1 MKSRSAG
8 DRLFDIGVYVLLTIA
23 MLIVLYPLYFVVI
36 ASVSDPMD
44 VLAGK
49 VIWKPSG
56 FSLEAYRMVFKDSQV
71 MTGYRNTIAY
81 TLAGTALNIMLSIA
95 AAYPL
100 SRRNLKGKGLVMG
113 MMVFTMFFSGG
124 LIPTYITISNLGLL
138 NTFAVMILPTAISV
152 YNVMIMRTFFMN
164 SIPYELEE
172 AAYVDGATHF
182 RTLYSVVLP
191 LSKPILAVMVLFY
204 AIAHWNSYF
213 NAMIYLSDKERYP
226 QQLVLRTILVQ
237 SQSSEEI
244 LADVQG
250 TFNRMLMSETIKYA
264 LIIVASVP
272 VLCLYPFLQK
282 YFVQG
287 VMIGSVKG

>member
-1 MKSRSAG
+1 
-8 DRLFDIGVYVLLTIA
+8 
-23 MLIVLYPLYFVVI
+23 
-36 ASVSDPMD
+36 
-44 VLAGK
+44 
-49 VIWKPSG
+49 
-56 FSLEAYRMVFKDSQV
+56 

-226 QQLVLRTILVQ
+226 LQLVLRTILVQ

>member
-1 MKSRSAG
+1 
-8 DRLFDIGVYVLLTIA
+8 
-23 MLIVLYPLYFVVI
+23 
-36 ASVSDPMD
+36 
-44 VLAGK
+44 
-49 VIWKPSG
+49 
-56 FSLEAYRMVFKDSQV
+56 
-71 MTGYRNTIAY
+71 
-81 TLAGTALNIMLSIA
+81 
-95 AAYPL
+95 
-100 SRRNLKGKGLVMG
+100 
-113 MMVFTMFFSGG
+113 
-124 LIPTYITISNLGLL
+124 
-138 NTFAVMILPTAISV
+138 MILPTAISV

-226 QQLVLRTILVQ
+226 LQLVLRTILVQ

>member
-1 MKSRSAG
+1 M
-8 DRLFDIGVYVLLTIA
+8 
-23 MLIVLYPLYFVVI
+23 
-36 ASVSDPMD
+36 
-44 VLAGK
+44 
-49 VIWKPSG
+49 
-56 FSLEAYRMVFKDSQV
+56 
-71 MTGYRNTIAY
+71 
-81 TLAGTALNIMLSIA
+81 
-95 AAYPL
+95 
-100 SRRNLKGKGLVMG
+100 
-113 MMVFTMFFSGG
+113 
-124 LIPTYITISNLGLL
+124 
-138 NTFAVMILPTAISV
+138 
-152 YNVMIMRTFFMN
+152 
-164 SIPYELEE
+164 
-172 AAYVDGATHF
+172 
-182 RTLYSVVLP
+182 
-191 LSKPILAVMVLFY
+191 LFY

-226 QQLVLRTILVQ
+226 LQLVLRTILVQ